1 MWLSPVE
8 HRYIG
13 IFGDLAGSLPRVTH
27 RHSAGSGLLQNS
39 ADFISLA
46 KQTGPGGCDIF
57 TDWPPNCIEGVAS
70 GVFLWIKS
78 VGARPRLHHVFRS
91 SVVKNHVEIDEN
103 KGRSRPDANHD
114 VAVGSP
120 GRSAMFASGQTRKM
134 ITAAAFVAIA
144 AMAAI
149 PATVQALPELTV
161 TIGSN
166 NPEIFSSGSS
176 FQLQNASS
184 NGVTVNVSG
193 ASNVYTNTSGSDNIN
208 TNSVNI
214 TNTTGSTQVLAI
226 NVQDTGFVATGSPG
240 SHLYS
245 ARESFGG
252 EIAAGSAK
260 FVFTTTATPDTSNG
274 SSASVVYSSG
284 TYTAASSPF
293 SVGAQTSAN
302 TLLLSTG
309 DEFTI
314 DSNMLIMLSSNA
326 SANFDIANDNTIS
339 EVVSSGAA
347 TPEPASSALAMAGMV
362 PLFFVRRRK
371 S

>member
-13 IFGDLAGSLPRVTH
+13 IYGDLAGSLPRVTH

-91 SVVKNHVEIDEN
+91 SVVKNHLEIDEN

-134 ITAAAFVAIA
+134 ITAGAFVAIA

-161 TIGSN
+161 TIGSS
-166 NPEIFSSGSS
+166 NPQIFSSGSS

-184 NGVTVNVSG
+184 NGVTVNVAG
-193 ASNVYTNTSGSDNIN
+193 ASSIYSKLSGGNSIN
-208 TNSVNI
+208 ANAVNI
-214 TNTTGSTQVLAI
+214 TNTTGRTQTLAI
-226 NVQDTGFVATGSPG
+226 DIRDTGFVASGSL
-240 SHLYS
+240 SSELYN
-245 ARESFGG
+245 AQESFGG
-252 EIAAGSAK
+252 EIGAGAAT

-274 SSASVVYSSG
+274 SSAQISYSSG
-284 TYTAASSPF
+284 TYNASSTPF
-293 SVGAQTSAN
+293 SVGAKASAS
-302 TLLLSTG
+302 TLVLSPG
-309 DEFTI
+309 DLFTI
-314 DSNMLIMLSSNA
+314 DSKVVLTLSANA
-326 SANFDIANDNTIS
+326 VANFDMLNDNTIS
-339 EVVSSGAA
+339 TVVPTGIA
-347 TPEPASSALAMAGMV
+347 TPEPASSALAMAGVV